1 MQVGDLVRWQ
11 DAEGNFELGV
21 VVDLY
26 TGSLY
31 ADGGR
36 VLVYFP
42 QDNGNSYIS
51 TDDLEVVCK

>member
-1 MQVGDLVRWQ
+1 MQVGDLVKWQ
-11 DAEGNFELGV
+11 NPEGNFELGV

-26 TGSLY
+26 TGSVY
-31 ADGGR
+31 ADGR

-51 TDDLEVVCK
+51 TDDLEIVCK

>member
-1 MQVGDLVRWQ
+1 MKVGDLVRWQ

-31 ADGGR
+31 ENGR

-51 TDDLEVVCK
+51 TDDLEVLCK

>member
-1 MQVGDLVRWQ
+1 MQIGDLVKWQ
-11 DAEGNFELGV
+11 DAKGNFELGV

-31 ADGGR
+31 DGR

-42 QDNGNSYIS
+42 QDEGNSYIS

>member
-1 MQVGDLVRWQ
+1 MQVGDLVKWQ

-26 TGSLY
+26 TDSLY

-51 TDDLEVVCK
+51 TDDLEIVCK

>member
-1 MQVGDLVRWQ
+1 MKVGDLVRWQ

-31 ADGGR
+31 ENGR
-36 VLVYFP
+36 VFVYFP
-42 QDNGNSYIS
+42 QDNGNSFIS
-51 TDDLEVVCK
+51 TDDLEVV

>member
-31 ADGGR
+31 TNGR

-51 TDDLEVVCK
+51 TDDLEIVCK